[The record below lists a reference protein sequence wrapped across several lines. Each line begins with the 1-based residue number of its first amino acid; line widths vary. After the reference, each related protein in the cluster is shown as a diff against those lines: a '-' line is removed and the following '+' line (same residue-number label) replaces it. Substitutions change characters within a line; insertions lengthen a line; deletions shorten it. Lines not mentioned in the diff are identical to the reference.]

1 MNIIVRL
8 TPSSSSSCSSRK
20 VGDPLNPD
28 QLQQELENTIL
39 TREQL
44 KVVEAIASSLQKKL
58 PDKKLILA
66 IKVALTRMPTNI
78 LNNLPTNI
86 LNNLLVTQSD
96 LITTRTTTTTT
107 PPPPK
112 KRKIE
117 K

>member
-8 TPSSSSSCSSRK
+8 TQSSSCSRK
-20 VGDPLNPD
+20 VGDLDLLNPPLNPD

-44 KVVEAIASSLQKKL
+44 KVVEAIASSLQKTL

-78 LNNLPTNI
+78 LNNL
-86 LNNLLVTQSD
+86 LVTQSD
-96 LITTRTTTTTT
+96 LITTTTTT

-112 KRKIE
+112 KQKIE

>member
-8 TPSSSSSCSSRK
+8 TPSSSCSRK
-20 VGDPLNPD
+20 VGDLDFLNPPLNPD

-44 KVVEAIASSLQKKL
+44 KVVEAIASSLQKTL

-78 LNNLPTNI
+78 LNNL
-86 LNNLLVTQSD
+86 LVTQSD
-96 LITTRTTTTTT
+96 LITTTTIT

-112 KRKIE
+112 KQKIE